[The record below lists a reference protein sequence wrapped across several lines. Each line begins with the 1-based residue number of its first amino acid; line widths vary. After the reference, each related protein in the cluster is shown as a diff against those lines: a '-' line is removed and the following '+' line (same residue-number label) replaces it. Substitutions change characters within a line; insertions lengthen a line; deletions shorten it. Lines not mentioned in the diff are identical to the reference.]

1 MIEKRKLIILS
12 LEKEK
17 DQLLTRLTSMRE
29 NKEELNERVVSTR

>member
-29 NKEELNERVVSTR
+29 NKEELNERVVTTR